1 MPPGKHQVNTVDKQG
16 AVVPDVLLVKL
27 VKDAIVV
34 QVFVPQ
40 IAGYGLISF
49 HNRSSARL
57 CHVAIA
63 YVAEVLSHG
72 LAGALHPF
80 IRIRGF
86 VIEEH
91 LAVTDRQRSEEHTSE
106 LQSLMSISYAVFCLK
121 KKKNKRQN

>member
-16 AVVPDVLLVKL
+16 AVVPDGLLVKL
-27 VKDAIVV
+27 VTDAIVV

-63 YVAEVLSHG
+63 YVTEVLSHG

-80 IRIRGF
+80 IRIR
-86 VIEEH
+86 
-91 LAVTDRQRSEEHTSE
+91 SEEHTSE
-106 LQSLMSISYAVFCLK
+106 LQSLMRISYAVFCSN
-121 KKKNKRQN
+121 KNKNVSHYRKHCI